1 MTAQTELELS
11 RPVKTEGLR
20 DIEHAVRFEAGDH
33 ERLAL
38 AQRFGI
44 DALEGLGAALA
55 LSREKG
61 GRVNVSGSVEA
72 RLRQICAVSGDP
84 FSHEL
89 SFRFERQFAPSIE
102 SPTSEDLE
110 FDPAA
115 EDPPD
120 DIVDGV
126 IDIGE
131 VVAEELALRI
141 DPFARRPGAVLKLPE
156 NGEDTLDG
164 PFAALK
170 RLNSNT
176 E

>member
-11 RPVKTEGLR
+11 RPVETEGLR
-20 DIEHAVRFEAGDH
+20 DIEHAVRFDVSDH

-44 DALEGLGAALA
+44 DALEGLGAAVA

-72 RLRQICAVSGDP
+72 RLRQICAVSSDP

-89 SFRFERQFAPSIE
+89 SFRFERQFAASIE
-102 SPTSEDLE
+102 SLASGDLE
-110 FDPAA
+110 FDPVAD
-115 EDPPD
+115 DPPD

-141 DPFARRPGAVLKLPE
+141 DPFARRPGAVFELPE

-170 RLNSNT
+170 RLKS
-176 E
+176 EAK